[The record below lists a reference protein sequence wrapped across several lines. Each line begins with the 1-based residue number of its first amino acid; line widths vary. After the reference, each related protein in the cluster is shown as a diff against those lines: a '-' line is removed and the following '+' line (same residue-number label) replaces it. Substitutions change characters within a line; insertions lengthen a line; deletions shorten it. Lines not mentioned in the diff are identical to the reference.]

1 MAANKREGKR
11 RLVMPM
17 EAVTCTVKGKV
28 EFTVPAALIN
38 EGFSAEIYEAI
49 FALGL
54 KTALNHGMTKLSA
67 DDKVG
72 IKEQAEKNLQTMADG
87 KMPGGKAVGKGKA
100 KGLPKAVTTLA
111 MKAARDEIKI
121 LLTRAGRKPANCK
134 ASEITRLAKELL
146 EHPTE
151 GPPIL
156 AKAQAMIAEFEAK
169 ADTTASAINLDSVQ
183 EDAYKT
189 KQNKERAER
198 AKANKAS
205 KSVSGQVPGRRGR
218 PTAENRPHA

>member
-1 MAANKREGKR
+1 
-11 RLVMPM
+11 MPM

-28 EFTVPAALIN
+28 EVTVPAALIN

-54 KTALNHGMTKLSA
+54 KTALNHGMSKLSA
-67 DDKVG
+67 DDKAG

-87 KMPGGKAVGKGKA
+87 KMPGGKAPGKGKA
-100 KGLPKAVTTLA
+100 KGLPKAVMTLA
-111 MKAARDEIKI
+111 MKAARDEVKI
-121 LLTRAGRKPANCK
+121 LLIRAGRKPANCN
-134 ASEITRLAKELL
+134 ARDITRLAKELL

-183 EDAYKT
+183 EDAVKT
-189 KQNKERAER
+189 KMNKERAAR
-198 AKANKAS
+198 SKAS
-205 KSVSGQVPGRRGR
+205 KASKVGNGPPTRRGR
-218 PTAENRPHA
+218 PTAENRPSA